1 MVMEELE
8 LEAIKG
14 GWGESKGGGQALIHL
29 ERPPEFTNGFLCVAL
44 SFYIKRCS
52 CRKLIRSICQTK
64 INFSGF
70 LYSHDPR
77 IAIPLTEIKSIDSGR
92 ASQLGDNLGSC
103 LVFLTAFGKVIY
115 AFKLVNGIFAII
127 KCYELKEI
135 YCKINFRSDSPQIGV
150 PSVKEQ

>member
-103 LVFLTAFGKVIY
+103 LVFF
-115 AFKLVNGIFAII
+115 
-127 KCYELKEI
+127 
-135 YCKINFRSDSPQIGV
+135 
-150 PSVKEQ
+150 